1 MENLEKICKKVKET
15 TSTISIM
22 NNFKKKE
29 VLIQVAEDI
38 IKAKDTIIKANDR
51 DIENAVNKKMKESL
65 IDRLKLNEKRIKEI
79 GKQITEEYKNKEI
92 VIICILRGAV
102 YFATDLTKYID
113 SNNLIMEFMQV
124 SSYGNMKETTGELK
138 IKKDLDVN
146 IEGKNVI
153 IVEDIIDSGFT
164 MLNLK
169 KYLLSKNP
177 ETLKVCTLL
186 DKKDRRKVEVEADYV
201 GFEIPNK
208 FVLGY
213 GLDYEEYYRNLP
225 YIAYS
230 ED

>member
-1 MENLEKICKKVKET
+1 MKIRT
-15 TSTISIM
+15 LISS
-22 NNFKKKE
+22 E
-29 VLIQVAEDI
+29 ELQ
-38 IKAKDTIIKANDR
+38 
-51 DIENAVNKKMKESL
+51 
-65 IDRLKLNEKRIKEI
+65 KRIKEI
-79 GKQITEEYKNKEI
+79 GKKITEEYKNKEI

>member
-1 MENLEKICKKVKET
+1 MKIKT
-15 TSTISIM
+15 LISS
-22 NNFKKKE
+22 
-29 VLIQVAEDI
+29 ED
-38 IKAKDTIIKANDR
+38 
-51 DIENAVNKKMKESL
+51 L
-65 IDRLKLNEKRIKEI
+65 QKRIKEI